1 MADSVADKALAIPAE
16 RDRNLVEPC
25 LQEGIAVLTHDKHL
39 RHRTVVLVEDRV
51 QVLQEHL
58 VIEKRT
64 LVECQLV
71 LKEIRVWDEDE
82 LVDSPHKVESK
93 IKSHAVDRSI
103 IEEVTMSME
112 ELVQDQP

>member
-1 MADSVADKALAIPAE
+1 MADSVEDKVRAIPAE
-16 RDRNLVEPC
+16 LDHNLAEHFH
-25 LQEGIAVLTHDKHL
+25 QEAIAVQTQDKL
-39 RHRTVVLVEDRV
+39 RLHKTVASVEDRV

-58 VIEKRT
+58 VTETRT

-71 LKEIRVWDEDE
+71 LKEIRVSDEDE

-103 IEEVTMSME
+103 IEVPTTLMV